1 MDTKNV
7 TLVLALGAGLAGCS
21 GYSPYDARPCR
32 SGRLKANAITGRDLA
47 LESIDSQLMQ
57 ADQIG
62 VDFGTDRS
70 ALERRREILLKRVDV
85 VDLVGCP
92 EIAGAVDVQSGFS
105 LLPLFGVERIG
116 QDWRAVHDLETGD
129 TEGIER
135 EPDPRLAS
143 VAVRG
148 GDPVRQGS
156 LTIRADVDS
165 LAPLRRLEAVR
176 VLDLLPDFPSSE
188 VVEFLLE
195 DLDEDL
201 PGAEQLSLESLEGLE
216 ALRSVEELRLIGLR
230 KVSSL
235 APLAGLTAP
244 LAVLELVDLDG
255 VTAWDGPTVPV
266 RSLTVQAMSQ
276 LEDLGVPVQADE
288 TTPSGAWLVS
298 WNEVRIRAN
307 PRLARLSGL
316 RSLRSIR
323 TLELRALPAL
333 QDLSDLAGLERA
345 TELTLHGL
353 SVRDLGVLTALR
365 SVWSLQL
372 RSLPNLR
379 ELTSLHG
386 LDGGTDQLGAR
397 VVPGFVGVQDVP
409 GLPSCAIEAMIDA
422 VRPER
427 ALVWGP
433 LTVDAC
439 TPRVLSRFR
448 PDCTGGGCAE
458 VLPDFMPPLFEGV
471 REVVAGPPGSQG
483 AEIRWSPAFDDG
495 DLVDGRTGVYR
506 YLLWI
511 SEQPLDLQNLGE
523 PQASQEVD
531 FEPADSALR
540 RSHLRSLSGVPG
552 DVVVLHVHVQVED
565 GAGRRDGN
573 TVVRTATITIP

>member
-1 MDTKNV
+1 MDTK
-7 TLVLALGAGLAGCS
+7 TRALALALGAGLAGCS

-345 TELTLHGL
+345 TTLTLRGL
-353 SVRDLGVLTALR
+353 GIREVTSLAALR
-365 SVWSLQL
+365 SVWSLELQN
-372 RSLPNLR
+372 LPNLT
-379 ELTSLHG
+379 EVSALHG

-397 VVPGFVGVQDVP
+397 VVPGFVGVLDVP
-409 GLPSCAIEAMIDA
+409 NLPSCAIEAMIDA

-458 VLPDFMPPLFEGV
+458 VLPDFMPPVFGGV
-471 REVVAGPPGSQG
+471 ERLEPSTESEVVWYL
-483 AEIRWSPAFDDG
+483 RWTRAFDDG
-495 DLVDGRTGVYR
+495 ELIDGREGVVR
-506 YLLWI
+506 YLIWVT
-511 SEQPLDLQNLGE
+511 EQPLDLARLG
-523 PQASQEVD
+523 PPTDTIDVRGIAPSQ
-531 FEPADSALR
+531 PAHSSFAW
-540 RSHLRSLSGVPG
+540 SSGLDPG
-552 DVVVLHVHVQVED
+552 QSKTVWLHVEAED
-565 GAGRRDGN
+565 DAGKRDGN
-573 TVVRTATITIP
+573 TVVLTATVSRP